1 MIRPRLR
8 VRLCLRH
15 CLCLNALYGTYLM
28 GRVDFGMTL
37 WCRVRRLPLGLVS
50 GWWFQTESEHLGGLM
65 GLLTRLIGHFR
76 MRECWIVVPYSQ
88 TSIDDCLF
96 P

>member
-1 MIRPRLR
+1 MNHSRLR

-15 CLCLNALYGTYLM
+15 YLCLKVPCWIYLM

-50 GWWFQTESEHLGGLM
+50 GWWFLRESEPRGGLM
-65 GLLTRLIGHFR
+65 GLLTRLIGHFQ
-76 MRECWIVVPYSQ
+76 MSECWIVVPHSQ
-88 TSIDDCLF
+88 KSMGDRLF